1 MAGFQF
7 LISPPPQK
15 IKAKMNIKI
24 SRAFSSLSELSQNS
38 VLCVLS
44 VLVRMSL
51 SLNEL
56 LSVNSACDLSLP
68 IDSSI
73 PRWQRKALAGV
84 NASMN
89 NSALNNSELGA
100 PAPRAELFRP
110 DRCIPSR
117 TSLGF
122 DSSSLE
128 NAAVGARVEEAL
140 SSELEGSGFT
150 SALASSLIMN
160 RSSAAAETSE
170 SLSGSRV
177 LAFKSKAPV
186 PAEGHV
192 NSLKVLYSQQQGR
205 GGSVGGLGSSG
216 MHRTT
221 RHIASAPEKILDAPA
236 LVDDYYLKLLDWS
249 CNNTLAVAL
258 GPSVYMWNASA
269 GTIAELLTL
278 TSPDDYVTSVA
289 WIKEGGGVLAVGT
302 ASADVQLWDAE
313 KCKQV
318 RSMKGHAARV
328 GALDWNSH
336 LLTSGS
342 RDTSIVHHDVR
353 VREHAVAT
361 LQAHTQEVC
370 GLKWSPDGALLASG
384 GNDNTL
390 CIWDAIATGGGGAP
404 NFIAPRHTLTDHQAA
419 VKALAWCPWQRGVLA
434 SGGGTADR
442 SIKVWN
448 AAQGALLS
456 TTDTGSQVCAL
467 AFNPHERELLSSHG
481 FSQNQLALWK
491 FPTMSKLK
499 ELTGHTA
506 RVLHLAVSPDGATVC
521 SAGADETLRFGVS
534 LERLRGRLM

>member
-1 MAGFQF
+1 
-7 LISPPPQK
+7 
-15 IKAKMNIKI
+15 
-24 SRAFSSLSELSQNS
+24 
-38 VLCVLS
+38 
-44 VLVRMSL
+44 MSL

-56 LSVNSACDLSLP
+56 LSVQSACDLSVP
-68 IDSSI
+68 IETSV
-73 PRWQRKALAGV
+73 PRWQRKALKDNANNLSV
-84 NASMN
+84 NAS
-89 NSALNNSELGA
+89 SLNASLNASSSQCGGGGG
-100 PAPRAELFRP
+100 
-110 DRCIPSR
+110 DRFIPSR
-117 TSLGF
+117 ASLGF

-140 SSELEGSGFT
+140 SSEVEGSGFAN
-150 SALASSLIMN
+150 ALASSLIMN
-160 RSSAAAETSE
+160 RSGVTDSTE

-192 NSLKVLYSQQQGR
+192 NSLKVLYSQQQGQ
-205 GGSVGGLGSSG
+205 GGGSSG
-216 MHRTT
+216 MGAGNRGTARAN
-221 RHIASAPEKILDAPA
+221 RHISSAPEKILDAPA

-269 GTIAELLTL
+269 GTISELLTL
-278 TSPDDYVTSVA
+278 PSPDDYVTSVA

-342 RDTSIVHHDVR
+342 RDTSVVNHDVR
-353 VREHAVAT
+353 VRDHAVAT

-390 CIWDAIATGGGGAP
+390 CIWDAAMGGAGGGGE
-404 NFIAPRHTLTDHQAA
+404 
-419 VKALAWCPWQRGVLA
+419 G
-434 SGGGTADR
+434 
-442 SIKVWN
+442 
-448 AAQGALLS
+448 
-456 TTDTGSQVCAL
+456 
-467 AFNPHERELLSSHG
+467 ER
-481 FSQNQLALWK
+481 
-491 FPTMSKLK
+491 
-499 ELTGHTA
+499 
-506 RVLHLAVSPDGATVC
+506 
-521 SAGADETLRFGVS
+521 
-534 LERLRGRLM
+534 